1 VTAHTDLLLLDT
13 NILIHLLRG
22 SPIGR
27 RIESEF
33 RLSDRVHAPLISIV
47 TVGEI
52 LAFAQKKGW
61 GPAKIESMQ
70 SLLRQLV
77 VVDIH
82 SESVLRSYAEVDS
95 FLTAQGHPI
104 EQNDLWIAATAMAAN
119 AHLLTTDKD
128 FDPLAPG
135 HVQRTWIDPAQ

>member
-1 VTAHTDLLLLDT
+1 VSAHTDLLLLDT

-22 SPIGR
+22 NPIGQ

-33 RLSDRVHAPLISIV
+33 RLRDQVHAPLISIV

-61 GPAKIESMQ
+61 GMAKVESMEA
-70 SLLRQLV
+70 LLRQLV
-77 VVDIH
+77 IVDIH

-128 FDPLAPG
+128 FDSLAPE
-135 HVQRTWIDPAQ
+135 HIRRTWINPAQ